1 MKTVEAPKM
10 SRAELEREHQR
21 IGLPGT
27 AALEAEAA
35 PASDV
40 PTRSAFRRLLE
51 RLGAAS
57 AGRDAAYQ
65 RVRS

>member
-27 AALEAEAA
+27 AVLESEAA
-35 PASDV
+35 PAPHE

-51 RLGAAS
+51 ALGAAS
-57 AGRDAAYQ
+57 AGRKAAA
-65 RVRS
+65 RWVHS